1 MKCLVVKFIHSDIY
15 IQKSINDTQNFWR
28 ITLFS
33 SRFRSLKAIP
43 NPALRNQK
51 SFTKYRVSGY
61 IQIVSPNDKG
71 FYFEE
76 KILRGRNFEEIWENL
91 ELEVKDMEAK
101 SRYLY
106 LEEYISK
113 LLTLMDSFWVKIS
126 TKRTDIC
133 WLVKVRGYL
142 DKVEKEQQK
151 IK

>member
-1 MKCLVVKFIHSDIY
+1 
-15 IQKSINDTQNFWR
+15 
-28 ITLFS
+28 
-33 SRFRSLKAIP
+33 
-43 NPALRNQK
+43 
-51 SFTKYRVSGY
+51 
-61 IQIVSPNDKG
+61 
-71 FYFEE
+71 
-76 KILRGRNFEEIWENL
+76 
-91 ELEVKDMEAK
+91 MEAK

-142 DKVEKEQQK
+142 DKVEEEQQK